1 MQDTISGHYFPTCSL
16 SVFTMLSS
24 ADAKDL
30 LSYVTKDDPI
40 KMLCHLPCHFMTS
53 EKWTRGK
60 RTTTTTQLHNSHRF
74 RKFNPGFV
82 LLNLSIQSISES
94 CIEIKIFIFT
104 LLCGA
109 SKCFMKAFKA
119 FKALKAFEAAQRKVK
134 IKIYLNF
141 FHLYGIGAGRV
152 NVKNWFNSIH
162 ESQSSSRSTS

>member
-1 MQDTISGHYFPTCSL
+1 
-16 SVFTMLSS
+16 MLSS

-60 RTTTTTQLHNSHRF
+60 RTTTTTQIHNSHRF

-134 IKIYLNF
+134 IKIYLIF
-141 FHLYGIGAGRV
+141 SIRPGLGREGLTSKIDLIPFMRV
-152 NVKNWFNSIH
+152 NQVREVLHNVAGFFLIW
-162 ESQSSSRSTS
+162 R